1 MIEAAKIWNEP
12 NNKSHWDLQLDP
24 DWTQFAAMAIAAGKA
39 IHSVHPLL
47 PRVLGGIS
55 PIDPHFIARMKSNGV
70 LDHVDAVAVH
80 GFPLD
85 WNLWKIDEWP
95 DKLAE
100 IQRAVSLP
108 VWVTEVG
115 VSSFGADEVQDWG
128 VQRTAQLLA
137 GRTPRIHWYSL
148 YDLPSTWEA
157 TTRHKEAEGSSYY
170 RHFHMGLLREDG
182 SPKPAL
188 KTFEQYSGVMG
199 LCQWFHFGDHR
210 LDDAARWMRRLG
222 VRHVRTG
229 LSWADSFRP
238 SALDWF
244 DRQMNALAEF
254 EVTLTF
260 CFTPEHRGIAPHHT
274 SPPLDPNEF
283 ADFCAQMIARYCD
296 TTGVS
301 RAVKLAAQSE
311 TVPACAP

>member
-24 DWTQFAAMAIAAGKA
+24 EWKLFAAMAIAAGKA
-39 IHSVHPLL
+39 IRSAQPLL

-55 PIDPHFIARMKSNGV
+55 PIDPRFIANMKSSGV

-85 WNLWKIDEWP
+85 WNLWKVDEWP

-100 IQRAVSLP
+100 IQAVVSLP

-115 VSSFGADEVQDWG
+115 VSSFGAEEVQDWG
-128 VQRTAQLLA
+128 VQRTVQLLA

-148 YDLPSTWEA
+148 YDLPSAWEA

-182 SPKPAL
+182 SPKLAL
-188 KTFEQYSGVMG
+188 KTFAQHSGIMG

-210 LDDAARWMRRLG
+210 LEEAVCWMRRLG

-238 SALDWF
+238 RALEWF
-244 DRQMNALAEF
+244 DRQMEALAEF
-254 EVTLTF
+254 DVTLTF

-274 SPPLDPNEF
+274 SPPVDANEF
-283 ADFCAQMIARYCD
+283 ADFCAQMISRYCE
-296 TTGVS
+296 TTGVAA
-301 RAVKLAAQSE
+301 AVKRPPTELESAC
-311 TVPACAP
+311 VP

>member
-24 DWTQFAAMAIAAGKA
+24 DWARFAETAIAAGKA
-39 IHSVHPLL
+39 IRSAQATL

-55 PIDPHFIARMKSNGV
+55 PIDPAFINNMKARGV

-95 DKLAE
+95 AKLAE
-100 IQRAVSLP
+100 IQALVSVP

-115 VSSFGADEVQDWG
+115 VSSFGADEVQAWG
-128 VQRTAQLLA
+128 LQRTAELLN
-137 GRTPRIHWYSL
+137 GRAPRVHWYSL
-148 YDLPSTWEA
+148 YDLPMAWEA

-170 RHFHMGLLREDG
+170 RHFHMGILREDG
-182 SPKPAL
+182 APKLAAELFPEHAH
-188 KTFEQYSGVMG
+188 GMG
-199 LCQWFHFGDHR
+199 LCQWFHFEDHR
-210 LDDAARWMRRLG
+210 LNDAVLWLRRLG

-238 SALDWF
+238 NALDWF
-244 DRQMNALAEF
+244 DRQMEALAEF
-254 EVTLTF
+254 DVTVTF
-260 CFTPEHRGIAPHHT
+260 CFTPEHRGLAAHHT
-274 SPPLDPNEF
+274 SPPLDANEF
-283 ADFCAQMIARYCD
+283 ADFCASMIMRYCAR
-296 TTGVS
+296 TGS
-301 RAVKLAAQSE
+301 AAVPSDLPE
-311 TVPACAP
+311 PLPCVP